1 MCVFLFGVPVA
12 GLSVHL
18 SHYRA
23 GDTRI
28 MSCCRRCN
36 MGHSN
41 TAAARGSM
49 HAPSATCFIHS
60 LNSSFSLPSS
70 LSFFSSVPCPATLL
84 RMVTLAPIIPFICSF
99 VKLQSLKLSMQ
110 PTKWHGSVALNQLP
124 WRRLLIAITR
134 LFMHCHPQSLPS
146 FLHSFFPSFP
156 PFILRTFPSFLLSF
170 TPFPSFPTFLP
181 TSYLPTFYPACLS
194 FLPSFISS
202 FILSFLLSFLSSFLP
217 FILHTFPAF
226 LLSFTPFPSFPT
238 FLPTFLPIILHTF
251 PSFLPS
257 FLHSFFP
264 CILPSFLPS
273 FYVSFSTDALYPS
286 TCPFPM
292 FLLHVTSPL

>member
-18 SHYRA
+18 PHYRA

-28 MSCCRRCN
+28 ISCCRRCN

-49 HAPSATCFIHS
+49 HAQSVICFIHFP
-60 LNSSFSLPSS
+60 LFHL
-70 LSFFSSVPCPATLL
+70 FICTYPATLL
-84 RMVTLAPIIPFICSF
+84 RMVTLTPIIPFICSF

-110 PTKWHGSVALNQLP
+110 PTNWHGSVALNQLP

-146 FLHSFFPSFP
+146 FLHSFFPSYP
-156 PFILRTFPSFLLSF
+156 PFILHTFPSFLSSF
-170 TPFPSFPTFLP
+170 TPFPSFPTCLT
-181 TSYLPTFYPACLS
+181 TSYLPTFYPAYLS
-194 FLPSFISS
+194 FLP
-202 FILSFLLSFLSSFLP
+202 
-217 FILHTFPAF
+217 
-226 LLSFTPFPSFPT
+226 
-238 FLPTFLPIILHTF
+238 
-251 PSFLPS
+251 PS

-264 CILPSFLPS
+264 SFFPSFLPSFHLSCTPFLPSFYPSHLFLPILPSFLPS
-273 FYVSFSTDALYPS
+273 YLLSCTPFLPSFIPSFILSFYPS
-286 TCPFPM
+286 FLPFL
-292 FLLHVTSPL
+292 FLCVHCL

>member
-70 LSFFSSVPCPATLL
+70 LSFLSSVPCPATLL

-110 PTKWHGSVALNQLP
+110 PTNWHGSVALNQLP

-134 LFMHCHPQSLPS
+134 PFMHCHPPSLPS
-146 FLHSFFPSFP
+146 FLHSFFPSYP
-156 PFILRTFPSFLLSF
+156 PFILHTFPSFLSSF
-170 TPFPSFPTFLP
+170 TPFPSFPTCLT
-181 TSYLPTFYPACLS
+181 TSYLPTFYPAYLSFLPPSFLHSFFPSFFPS
-194 FLPSFISS
+194 FLPSFHLTCTPFLPS
-202 FILSFLLSFLSSFLP
+202 FYPPHLFLPILPSFLP
-217 FILHTFPAF
+217 SY
-226 LLSFTPFPSFPT
+226 LLSCIP
-238 FLPTFLPIILHTF
+238 
-251 PSFLPS
+251 FLPS
-257 FLHSFFP
+257 FLHSFIHSF
-264 CILPSFLPS
+264 LLSFLPS
-273 FYVSFSTDALYPS
+273 FPPFM
-286 TCPFPM
+286 CPFPM
-292 FLLHVTSPL
+292 MPSILLRVHFLCFFCM